1 MQLTLVK
8 ESCKSLNR
16 CTKTP
21 ICAIFSHKTEN
32 FLVVFRSEKRCLQIY
47 FTWDKNLSHVR

>member
-47 FTWDKNLSHVR
+47 FT